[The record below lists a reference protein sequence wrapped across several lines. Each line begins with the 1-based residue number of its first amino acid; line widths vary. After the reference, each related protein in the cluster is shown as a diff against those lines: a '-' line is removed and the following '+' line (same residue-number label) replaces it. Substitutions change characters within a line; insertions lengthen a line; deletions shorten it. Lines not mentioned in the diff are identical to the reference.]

1 MRDIHFTF
9 ELPYLPSQFLVNKQH
24 KEEANHSQLYSESM
38 LLQHLMNST
47 SDLIFYK
54 NKEGRYVACNRAFE
68 QFTGKPA
75 AELFLRTDQEVF
87 TDDKIELFTYGDQAL
102 FNTGLAQI
110 YTRCVIGDEED
121 IKFLEIVKTPIVEQE
136 QLQGLIAIARNV
148 TEHYCTETALRYSQM
163 MLSLVMDNIPQ
174 AIFWQSQQGIFLGC
188 NRNFIQFIGLDSAQK
203 VIGKKESELR
213 LIYPRLIPFLEALQQ
228 SVMDISEQQPRQV
241 ITFAHPNHNKNC
253 WLELSYVQLINEEN
267 KELVRL
273 ICFEDI
279 TARRHSE
286 ERLRHISKALENN
299 TEAVLITDEKTRI
312 LAINRAFSNITG
324 YTEAEALNRT
334 PRELVFSGKHEAEF
348 YQNMWHSIHSVGHWE
363 GEILNRRKNGEI
375 YPEWLHI
382 SVIKDEQNQKITHYL
397 AIFSDIT
404 QRKKAEAQLEY
415 LAHYDELTGLPNRLF
430 FHKLLSKL
438 IERHRLT
445 QMILGV
451 MLVDL
456 DRFKDVNDT
465 WGHDTGDVLLQAVT
479 KRLKACIGE
488 GQLIARL
495 GGDDFIICLEHIGQL
510 ESVTAQAQMILD
522 AMLPPFFLNDH
533 EVFVTSSIGIALFPN
548 DGEDANTLLKNA
560 DAAMYS
566 AKATGKNTYAL
577 FTQKMNTEARRRV
590 TLESQLRHALE
601 RDEFKL
607 YYQPQMHLMSGIIT
621 GAEVLIRW
629 EHPEQGLILPHLFIP
644 LAEETGLVSQIG
656 EWVLFHACEQHRQ
669 WCRQGLPILRLAVNL
684 SSRQFRDQNF
694 LERIFTVIENT
705 KMDPTLLELEL
716 TESMLMQDAAY
727 ANRLLCA
734 LKENHIQ
741 IAIDDFGTGYSSL
754 SYLKRFPIH
763 RLKVD
768 QSFIREIPSNKD
780 DMAITRAIVA
790 LAHSLHLQV
799 TAEGV
804 ETRAQMAFLKSLKC
818 EEIQGYLISRPLPA
832 DQFISFIQ
840 QE

>member
-1 MRDIHFTF
+1 MN
-9 ELPYLPSQFLVNKQH
+9 QQH
-24 KEEANHSQLYSESM
+24 NDEANSPLLYSEST

-47 SDLIFYK
+47 SDFIFYK
-54 NKEGRYVACNRAFE
+54 NNQGRYVACNRAFE
-68 QFTGKPA
+68 QFTGKTA
-75 AELFLRTDQEVF
+75 AELFLRTDQELF
-87 TDDKIELFTYGDQAL
+87 TDDKMELFSYGDQML
-102 FNTGLAQI
+102 FHTGLAQI
-110 YTRCVIGDEED
+110 YTRCVIDNKQE
-121 IKFLEIVKTPIVEQE
+121 IKCLEIVKTPIIEHE
-136 QLQGLIAIARNV
+136 QLQGLIAVARRV
-148 TEHYCTETALRYSQM
+148 TAHDCTETALRYSQI
-163 MLSLVMDNIPQ
+163 MLSLIMDNIPQ
-174 AIFWQSQQGIFLGC
+174 AIFWQSQEGIFLGC
-188 NRNFIQFIGLDSAQK
+188 NRNFIQFIGVDSAQK
-203 VIGKKESELR
+203 IIGKKESELR
-213 LIYPRLIPFLEALQQ
+213 LIYPSLIPFLEALSKNLINT
-228 SVMDISEQQPRQV
+228 SVQTPRQV
-241 ITFAHPNHNKNC
+241 ITVVHPVHHQAC
-253 WLELSYVQLINEEN
+253 WLELSDVQLINKEN
-267 KELVRL
+267 QELVRL

-312 LAINRAFSNITG
+312 VAINRAFSHITG

-334 PRELVFSGKHEAEF
+334 PRELVFSGKHEADF
-348 YQNMWHSIHSVGHWE
+348 YQNMWRSIQSVGHWE

-382 SVIKDEQNQKITHYL
+382 SVIKDEQEQKVTHYL

-430 FHKLLSKL
+430 FHELLSQL

-479 KRLKACIGE
+479 KRLKACLGE

-495 GGDDFIICLEHIGQL
+495 GGDDFIICLEHISQL
-510 ESVTAQAQMILD
+510 ETVATQAQMILD

-533 EVFVTSSIGIALFPN
+533 EVFVTSSIGIALFPS

-577 FTQKMNTEARRRV
+577 FTQQMNTEARRRV

-607 YYQPQMHLMSGIIT
+607 YYQPQMHLMSGIMT

-832 DQFISFIQ
+832 DQFIAFIQ